1 MKNTLK
7 IIFLLSFLPMIFWS
21 CKKDEYKDYYQGG
34 IAPVLTASV
43 TALNLLY
50 ANAANEAIDLKWTNP
65 GYSFT
70 TGVSS
75 QDVNY
80 LVEIDTSASFTNSK
94 RKQLVVSKSLEQS
107 ITIGDFNDYLLNQ
120 LILKPGISYNLYIR
134 VSSYL
139 GSSSSTVALASNVLK
154 VTATPYSIPP
164 KVAVPTTGKLFL
176 VGGPDCL
183 PDSWNPP
190 TALPFT
196 KIDSVTYS
204 ITVAMKGGDNTVG
217 SDDQYLF
224 LPAQTWDYKYACM
237 DNTTQSADGGDF
249 GFNEN
254 GNFTKNF
261 PGPTAAGTYKIVV
274 DFQHG
279 KYTVTKQ

>member
-34 IAPVLTASV
+34 TAPVLTASV

-50 ANAANEAIDLKWTNP
+50 ANAANEAINLKWTNP

-70 TGVSS
+70 TGSSS

-80 LVEIDTSASFTNSK
+80 LVEIDTSATFTNPK
-94 RKQLVVSKSLEQS
+94 RKQLVISKSLVQS
-107 ITIGDFNDYLLNQ
+107 ISVGDFNDYLLNQ
-120 LILKPGISYNLYIR
+120 LFLKPGTSYNLYIR

-139 GSSSSTVALASNVLK
+139 GSSSSTVSLASNMLK
-154 VTATPYSIPP
+154 LSATPYSIPP

-176 VGGPDCL
+176 VGGVSCL
-183 PDSWNPP
+183 PDSWNAT

-204 ITVAMKGGDNTVG
+204 ITVTMKGGDNSV
-217 SDDQYLF
+217 DVDQYLL
-224 LPAQTWDYKYACM
+224 LPDQNWNNKYACAA
-237 DNTTQSADGGDF
+237 TATQSADGGDF
-249 GFNEN
+249 GYNASA
-254 GNFTKNF
+254 NF
-261 PGPTAAGTYKIVV
+261 PGPTVAGTYKIVV